1 MQDAHR
7 GREWEMLKA
16 RQGVWMKVG
25 AGKKR
30 EIKLKEDE
38 RLHLGLGVASKLQFT
53 AARGN

>member
-25 AGKKR
+25 AGKKK

>member
-1 MQDAHR
+1 M
-7 GREWEMLKA
+7 GNVESS
-16 RQGVWMKVG
+16 
-25 AGKKR
+25 AGGLDEGWSRKKK